1 MSWQL
6 PKAEC
11 LIFHLRLHFSKLN
24 LCIVLTAEKFC
35 IWHVCKPAI
44 HLHLY
49 LSEELLLHFLRRVT
63 LWADWPL
70 NSSRSVLGPFLI
82 HRSSRAHSSLYV
94 YFHWPCWV
102 VCLIHCSS
110 SSLDPSVADTQG
122 FYFYSSSLSL
132 GNTNLLCVCY
142 HGTSKYSLI
151 QGPTLAQMLT
161 GQKYMITPTGVIYF
175 FSFVYFGTK
184 SSKEQQLNQNQNCL
198 LPGFHYL
205 AEELQL
211 LNWPIQLGNDLKRV
225 NSLFLRR

>member
-82 HRSSRAHSSLYV
+82 HRGSRAHSSLCV

-175 FSFVYFGTK
+175 FLLFILV
-184 SSKEQQLNQNQNCL
+184 QNQAKNNNSIKIKIAFCL
-198 LPGFHYL
+198 DFIT
-205 AEELQL
+205 L
-211 LNWPIQLGNDLKRV
+211 LRSCSSSTDQFNLEMM
-225 NSLFLRR
+225 

>member
-49 LSEELLLHFLRRVT
+49 LSEELFLHFLRRVT

-82 HRSSRAHSSLYV
+82 HRGSRAHSSLYV

-132 GNTNLLCVCY
+132 GNTN
-142 HGTSKYSLI
+142 
-151 QGPTLAQMLT
+151 
-161 GQKYMITPTGVIYF
+161 QKYMITPTGVVYF
-175 FSFVYFGTK
+175 FLLFILV
-184 SSKEQQLNQNQNCL
+184 QNQAKNNNSIKIKIAFCL
-198 LPGFHYL
+198 DFIT
-205 AEELQL
+205 L
-211 LNWPIQLGNDLKRV
+211 LRSCSSSTDQFNLEMM
-225 NSLFLRR
+225 